1 MCRRNKWM
9 TTRLPCR
16 LHRTCQLVH
25 SWDRSKS
32 KSDIYQ
38 LKRKEDRRKSIGYAE
53 KQRNMFFVSG
63 RWEIWLAGSLHTFQ
77 KILPYNVW
85 ESKAKDIISKQFIHT
100 FLSLW
105 SCETK
110 FNHLDGCI
118 GWTEC
123 SEAPSVQ
130 FRQAPRSPWTR
141 VGKITV
147 LKNSLTKINLGES
160 SDNILHSLWA
170 PQYFWRK
177 SWDN

>member
-1 MCRRNKWM
+1 MNDHTITMSTSPHVSIGSFMRQIKM
-9 TTRLPCR
+9 
-16 LHRTCQLVH
+16 
-25 SWDRSKS
+25 KIGY
-32 KSDIYQ
+32 IYQ
-38 LKRKEDRRKSIGYAE
+38 LKRKEDRRKCIWHAE

-85 ESKAKDIISKQFIHT
+85 ESKAKDIISKKFIHT

-147 LKNSLTKINLGES
+147 LKKILS
-160 SDNILHSLWA
+160 QKLI
-170 PQYFWRK
+170 
-177 SWDN
+177 